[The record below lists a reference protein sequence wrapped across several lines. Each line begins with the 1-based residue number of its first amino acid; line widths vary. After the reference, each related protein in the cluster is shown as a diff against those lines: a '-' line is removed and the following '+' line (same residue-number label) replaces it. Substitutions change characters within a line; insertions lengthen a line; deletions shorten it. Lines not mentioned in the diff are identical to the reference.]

1 MRAGRMSDH
10 QIPVLTQEV
19 FNGLLEVVGG
29 VCFTGEQIT
38 RPRIVPVRAEGIT
51 NATAVFTGDKDA
63 HHLTGVESARSAVQ
77 P

>member
-1 MRAGRMSDH
+1 MSDH
-10 QIPVLTQEV
+10 QVPVLTEEV

-51 NATAVFTGDKDA
+51 NATAVFAGDENTHQGNGCGGREMDGAA
-63 HHLTGVESARSAVQ
+63 H